1 MSEILSSAA
10 AVIAL
15 SLSFAVVSSDST
27 FAHEVSHRHRLH
39 AHHGYASSL
48 PASHVA
54 PTIGHGMQ
62 LVPGR
67 GVVDDSCD
75 LPSSA
80 CSNDE
85 RIND

>member
-1 MSEILSSAA
+1 MSKILSSAA
-10 AVIAL
+10 SVIAL
-15 SLSFAVVSSDST
+15 SFSFAVVGSDST
-27 FAHEVSHRHRLH
+27 LAHEVHHRHRLH
-39 AHHGYASSL
+39 AHHGYAGPL
-48 PASHVA
+48 PVSHAA
-54 PTIGHGMQ
+54 PTIGYGMQ

>member
-10 AVIAL
+10 SVIAL
-15 SLSFAVVSSDST
+15 SLSFAVVGSGST
-27 FAHEVSHRHRLH
+27 FAHEVNHRHRPH
-39 AHHGYASSL
+39 THHGYAGPLS
-48 PASHVA
+48 ARHA
-54 PTIGHGMQ
+54 GPTIGNGVQ

>member
-39 AHHGYASSL
+39 AHHGYAGPLSA
-48 PASHVA
+48 PHAA
-54 PTIGHGMQ
+54 PTIGKDMQ